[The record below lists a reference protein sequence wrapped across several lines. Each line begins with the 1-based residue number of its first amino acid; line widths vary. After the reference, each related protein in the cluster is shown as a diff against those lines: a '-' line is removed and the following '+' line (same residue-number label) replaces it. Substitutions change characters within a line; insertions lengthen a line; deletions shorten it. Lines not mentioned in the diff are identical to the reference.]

1 MSSLD
6 ENLVR
11 STLALLGDLQAADY
25 RFITPGVGTIGYNRR
40 RRAERT
46 PTLADLFGWNLEFD
60 PGKVEAP
67 QFPRWA
73 TGGLFDQGRL
83 WKSRLRVSWL
93 RGRLYAHSSFPTTA
107 RDTVFLGPDSYRFAR
122 IIAQQALDLR
132 PDRILDM
139 GCGAGVGALVAA
151 DLWPH
156 AEVIARD
163 VNPAALELTRINAA
177 AAGCKVRLSLGG
189 DLPMDLGP
197 FDLIIANPPF
207 IADPAARI
215 YRDGG
220 GMLGLETTMR
230 WADQAV
236 QALSPNGA
244 LLVYAATP
252 IEEAGADLLH
262 AHLLHSFPADAW
274 RLDYDEV
281 DPDVFPGLLGK
292 GAYAASERIAAVSF
306 TLRRR

>member
-1 MSSLD
+1 MGSLD
-6 ENLVR
+6 EAFAR
-11 STLALLGDLQAADY
+11 GALELLSDLQAADY

-46 PTLADLFGWNLEFD
+46 PSLADLFGWNLEFD
-60 PGKVEAP
+60 PAQVEIP
-67 QFPRWA
+67 QFARWA
-73 TGGLFDQGRL
+73 QAGLFDQGRL

-122 IIAQQALDLR
+122 IIAQQTPPR
-132 PDRILDM
+132 PPARVLDM

-151 DLWPH
+151 DLWPD
-156 AEVIARD
+156 AEVVARD
-163 VNPAALELTRINAA
+163 INPAALDLTKINAA
-177 AAGCKVRLSLGG
+177 AAGRRVRHSLGG
-189 DLPMDLGP
+189 DLPKDLAP

-207 IADPAARI
+207 IADPSARI

-230 WADQAV
+230 WADQAA
-236 QALSPNGA
+236 QILGPDGA

-252 IEEAGADLLH
+252 IEDGGADPLR
-262 AHLLHSFPADAW
+262 AHLLDSFPVDAW
-274 RLDYDEV
+274 RLDYEEV
-281 DPDVFPGLLGK
+281 DPDVFAGLLGK
-292 GAYAASERIAAVSF
+292 GAYVASERIAAVSF